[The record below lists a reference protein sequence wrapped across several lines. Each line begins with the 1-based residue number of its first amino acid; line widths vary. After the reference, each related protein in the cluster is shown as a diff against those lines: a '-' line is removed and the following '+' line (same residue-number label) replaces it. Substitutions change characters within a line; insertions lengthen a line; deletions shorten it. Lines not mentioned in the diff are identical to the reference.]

1 MSKIIIVQRHPLFGP
16 QETSFFSFSVLAL
29 ALKDPFFDLATP
41 SWEDDDEEE
50 EVLGGRALRFL
61 LSTGRITGTG
71 AAEADEDDDVPKGP
85 MPALLAPLP
94 APLTASDLAS
104 DLGLAALAPLIG
116 LGLDA
121 SLTASDLGLD
131 APLTA
136 SDLLGLG
143 LAALAPASAS
153 APPSAASPAPA
164 LGAGLR
170 PAMAA
175 SARVAASSSS
185 KAAESFIVFIV
196 VEGPAPKS
204 GLVPRILKGLSQER
218 ACPKNFEGPVPRE
231 GLSQEFAII
240 NVSAKLGAKM
250 DMVHLRTFAWEL

>member
-1 MSKIIIVQRHPLFGP
+1 MSKIMIVQRHPLFGP

-41 SWEDDDEEE
+41 SSSEEA
-50 EVLGGRALRFL
+50 GMALRFL

-218 ACPKNFEGPVPRE
+218 ACPKNFEGPVPRA